1 MGVFMD
7 SITLL
12 KEYWKEFLSEN
23 SSYMYRSK
31 ILYVAEELDSDNMRV
46 EFIESA
52 EGYEMVYNFLQR
64 KKTST

>member
-1 MGVFMD
+1 ML
-7 SITLL
+7 SLSLL

-64 KKTST
+64 KKLVPN

>member
-1 MGVFMD
+1 
-7 SITLL
+7 
-12 KEYWKEFLSEN
+12 
-23 SSYMYRSK
+23 MYRSK

-52 EGYEMVYNFLQR
+52 EGYEIVYNFLQR

>member
-1 MGVFMD
+1 MD

-31 ILYVAEELDSDNMRV
+31 ILYVAEELDSANMRV